1 MTEENITENIW
12 YQVGKADGKFGRMI
26 MPTAYGL
33 AYHDSYAFIAG
44 WTDGRLE
51 TLHEQG
57 KDFIDEQ

>member
-1 MTEENITENIW
+1 MTIANITENIW
-12 YQVGKADGKFGRMI
+12 YQVGKADGKVGRI
-26 MPTAYGL
+26 ILPTAYGL
-33 AYHDSYAFIAG
+33 NDEDAFAFLCG